1 MQRFHS
7 DFEQELKKRDA
18 MIRKYNRKIEN
29 LRQILAS
36 YGHYFDKS
44 VDYEN
49 LVERS
54 TEVLDK
60 KLNEGCWY
68 FLKLSPSLIP
78 SILFVNYGLSCL
90 LPITHFW
97 WPIITPQ
104 PWLTSSSFFWFI
116 HYYHKINY
124 FGCLGNLKMKVILT
138 QDSPDFTP
146 LFPFPPNYK

>member
-1 MQRFHS
+1 LQRFHS

-60 KLNEGCWY
+60 KLNEGC
-68 FLKLSPSLIP
+68 
-78 SILFVNYGLSCL
+78 
-90 LPITHFW
+90 
-97 WPIITPQ
+97 
-104 PWLTSSSFFWFI
+104 
-116 HYYHKINY
+116 
-124 FGCLGNLKMKVILT
+124 
-138 QDSPDFTP
+138 
-146 LFPFPPNYK
+146 

>member
-18 MIRKYNRKIEN
+18 MIRKYTRKIEN

-54 TEVLDK
+54 TEVLEG
-60 KLNEGCWY
+60 KLNEG
-68 FLKLSPSLIP
+68 S
-78 SILFVNYGLSCL
+78 
-90 LPITHFW
+90 
-97 WPIITPQ
+97 
-104 PWLTSSSFFWFI
+104 
-116 HYYHKINY
+116 
-124 FGCLGNLKMKVILT
+124 
-138 QDSPDFTP
+138 
-146 LFPFPPNYK
+146 